1 MLIYVMTPT
10 LKILMIVK
18 FKILNFVVWKRKI
31 HLSIMYV
38 ISEKSK
44 KHGHIIYNTG
54 IGTVRPGSVEY
65 ECVDGQ
71 GPPGPGPVIAS
82 GMFVVISTLTYLV
95 CLI

>member
-1 MLIYVMTPT
+1 M
-10 LKILMIVK
+10 K
-18 FKILNFVVWKRKI
+18 
-31 HLSIMYV
+31 
-38 ISEKSK
+38 EKNSLEHHVCDLRK